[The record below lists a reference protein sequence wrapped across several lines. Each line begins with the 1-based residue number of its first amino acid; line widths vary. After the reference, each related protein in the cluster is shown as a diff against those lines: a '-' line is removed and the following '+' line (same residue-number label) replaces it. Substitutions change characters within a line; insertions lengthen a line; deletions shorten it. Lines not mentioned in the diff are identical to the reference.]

1 MKTIPPYR
9 LSGVSA
15 RGSLSEGLRILFPR
29 QKTTTSNPGAS
40 HPVSVLVE
48 ALSLIVPRKVLNAS
62 YPGEVRVAFGG
73 VDPDPAL
80 SEVIE

>member
-1 MKTIPPYR
+1 M
-9 LSGVSA
+9 
-15 RGSLSEGLRILFPR
+15 
-29 QKTTTSNPGAS
+29 
-40 HPVSVLVE
+40 SVLVE